1 MKNLIVIPA
10 YNEEESVE
18 KTLAS
23 LQCLPSNYEILV
35 INDGSR
41 DRTGECAERAKRENK
56 LDIQIIN
63 IASNG
68 GIGVAVQ
75 AGYIYA
81 KRRGYYRYVIQFDA
95 DGQHDAEHIE
105 ALVSACEAHQ
115 LDLCIGSRFLN
126 PEKGNFH
133 STFQRR
139 IGIRF
144 CSFLIKMLSGIE
156 IKDPT
161 SGFRCAGPIVWGRFA
176 DNYPEDFPEPVSLFW
191 CARNKLR
198 IGEIPV
204 KMHERQGGVTS
215 IRYFKV
221 FEYMLMVSLAILVD
235 RLRMKEMMNIER

>member
-23 LQCLPSNYEILV
+23 LQCLSSNYEILV

-41 DRTGECAERAKRENK
+41 DRTCECALRAKRENK

-81 KRRGYYRYVIQFDA
+81 KRRGHYRYVIQFDA
-95 DGQHDAEHIE
+95 DGQHDAEYIE
-105 ALVSACEAHQ
+105 ALVSACETHQ
-115 LDLCIGSRFLN
+115 LDLCIGSRFLI
-126 PEKGNFH
+126 PEKGNFN

-144 CSFLIKMLSGIE
+144 CSFLIKMLSGVE

-161 SGFRCAGPIVWGRFA
+161 SGFRCAGPVVWERFS
-176 DNYPEDFPEPVSLFW
+176 DNYPEDYPEPVSLFW